1 MLGRRGRG
9 AGGAAL
15 TAAFVTVFASAAAI
29 AQTGT
34 APQTTPPGSPAGTAP
49 ATTTTTTT
57 AVGAQGQTSTG
68 VTFDGTT
75 AAPVTTTTTTT
86 TTDPDGGETKAEEP
100 TDHEKVVGGWGV
112 GLLSA
117 VELQPLL
124 PGPAYPEQSLVVA
137 ILGARG
143 WLTEGLGVEIGLGF
157 NTRNGT
163 RADDLED
170 REDVPEPTTWGLALH
185 LGVPLSFYDDEHYQF
200 LLLPELNFGMAMGKT
215 EDDPNVPGDQAV
227 RQRAR
232 LVGGG
237 LRAGAEV
244 QFGMIGLPMLALTGT
259 VGVRLNYQ
267 DASVEAA
274 ENGIVVTRIRRGFE
288 ASTSSFND
296 PWDIFVSSIA
306 ALYYFR

>member
-1 MLGRRGRG
+1 M
-9 AGGAAL
+9 
-15 TAAFVTVFASAAAI
+15 
-29 AQTGT
+29 
-34 APQTTPPGSPAGTAP
+34 
-49 ATTTTTTT
+49 
-57 AVGAQGQTSTG
+57 GAQGQTSTG
-68 VTFDGTT
+68 VTFGGAT

-86 TTDPDGGETKAEEP
+86 TTDPDGGETKVEEP

-200 LLLPELNFGMAMGKT
+200 LLLPELNFGMAMGRT

-274 ENGIVVTRIRRGFE
+274 ENGVVVTRIRRGFE

>member
-1 MLGRRGRG
+1 LTLFSS
-9 AGGAAL
+9 GAAQ
-15 TAAFVTVFASAAAI
+15 
-29 AQTGT
+29 AQATQV
-34 APQTTPPGSPAGTAP
+34 APQTPPP
-49 ATTTTTTT
+49 
-57 AVGAQGQTSTG
+57 
-68 VTFDGTT
+68 
-75 AAPVTTTTTTT
+75 AAPVTTAPAATSEGQVSTSTTFTTTTVAPAT
-86 TTDPDGGETKAEEP
+86 TPPPAVEVEVKTEDDDR
-100 TDHEKVVGGWGV
+100 TDHQNVVGGWGV

-124 PGPAYPEQSLVVA
+124 PGPTYPEASLVVA
-137 ILGARG
+137 ILGART
-143 WLTEGLGVEIGLGF
+143 WISEGFGFEVGLGF

-163 RADDLED
+163 RADDVQG
-170 REDVPEPTTWGLALH
+170 RSDVPEPTTWGLALH
-185 LGVPLSFYDDEHYQF
+185 LGLPFSLYNDEHYHF

-215 EDDPNVPGDQAV
+215 EDDANLPGDQAV
-227 RQRAR
+227 RQRAQ

-259 VGVRLNYQ
+259 VGVRLDYQ
-267 DASVEAA
+267 QSSVEAA
-274 ENGIVVTRIRRGFE
+274 ENGAVITRVRRGFD

>member
-1 MLGRRGRG
+1 MLRGRGRG

-15 TAAFVTVFASAAAI
+15 TAALFTVFSSGAAQ
-29 AQTGT
+29 AQQPG
-34 APQTTPPGSPAGTAP
+34 TTPQPTPPASTAP
-49 ATTTTTTT
+49 ATT
-57 AVGAQGQTSTG
+57 AGAEGQTSTG
-68 VTFDGTT
+68 VTFSTTTTT
-75 AAPVTTTTTTT
+75 AAPAATTTTTTT
-86 TTDPDGGETKAEEP
+86 TALPDAEAAKAEEP

-143 WLTEGLGVEIGLGF
+143 WLSEGFGFEVGLGF

-163 RADDLED
+163 RADDVEG

-185 LGVPLSFYDDEHYQF
+185 LGVPLSLYDDDHYQF
-200 LLLPELNFGMAMGKT
+200 LLLPELNFGVAMGKT
-215 EDDPNVPGDQAV
+215 EDDPNVNGDQAV